1 MPNRLEL
8 RGRIAETAKPRPV
21 FVSTST
27 WERVLPNGHDII
39 VIGVSSGGIEA
50 LRRLLGELPGD
61 LPAAVFVVVHIPEEA
76 PSVLA
81 RILDRAGPLEA
92 KNPED
97 GEEIRAGRVYV
108 ARPNRHLLLED
119 GRVRLTY
126 GPKENR
132 HRPAVDAL
140 FRTAAV
146 AHGPRVVGV
155 VLTGAMDD
163 GTAGLL
169 AVKRRG
175 GVAVVQDPDDALFDG
190 MPGSALRFVD
200 VDHCLPLDGMAT
212 LLSRL
217 SREPVPEQ
225 GEIPVPDDMNLEARV
240 AGLDPSVLHSEGRPG
255 ELSHFTCPECT
266 GPLYQ
271 IEDGNLVRFRC
282 RVGHAYT
289 AESMLEEK
297 TEALESALYA
307 ALNTLEENALMSEGL
322 AARARQTGQPHAAAR
337 FETRARGSREQAETI
352 RKVLVDEKSEAK
364 ETAS

>member
-1 MPNRLEL
+1 M
-8 RGRIAETAKPRPV
+8 
-21 FVSTST
+21 
-27 WERVLPNGHDII
+27 
-39 VIGVSSGGIEA
+39 
-50 LRRLLGELPGD
+50 
-61 LPAAVFVVVHIPEEA
+61 
-76 PSVLA
+76 
-81 RILDRAGPLEA
+81 
-92 KNPED
+92 
-97 GEEIRAGRVYV
+97 
-108 ARPNRHLLLED
+108 
-119 GRVRLTY
+119 
-126 GPKENR
+126 
-132 HRPAVDAL
+132 
-140 FRTAAV
+140 
-146 AHGPRVVGV
+146 
-155 VLTGAMDD
+155 
-163 GTAGLL
+163 
-169 AVKRRG
+169 
-175 GVAVVQDPDDALFDG
+175 
-190 MPGSALRFVD
+190 
-200 VDHCLPLDGMAT
+200 
-212 LLSRL
+212 
-217 SREPVPEQ
+217 
-225 GEIPVPDDMNLEARV
+225 